1 MHLGEEMYSLG
12 KLRHPEKSFSPSS
25 EFRQDETEKSRVLI
39 ILSMGKEGW
48 RRTLFPLSETSI
60 LT

>member
-1 MHLGEEMYSLG
+1 MG
-12 KLRHPEKSFSPSS
+12 KLRHKEKSFSPSS
-25 EFRQDETEKSRVLI
+25 EFRQDETERSGVLI

-48 RRTLFPLSETSI
+48 KRTLLPLSETPI